1 MLLYH
6 VTSHRNIKSIKIHG
20 LIPQLGPNA
29 KACDETKP
37 AIWCFPN
44 KQLMTDAL
52 GSWFEDLCD
61 DKNGMN
67 CIIISIPNNYISKS
81 TVDYE
86 RIIKQFISPKYI
98 KKDFQRLVI
107 KTSHNNNYKLILKT
121 IMLNTF

>member
-29 KACDETKP
+29 KSCGETKP

-44 KQLMTDAL
+44 KQSMNDAL
-52 GSWFEDLCD
+52 GGWFESLCD
-61 DKNGMN
+61 DKNGMD
-67 CIIISIPNNYISKS
+67 CIVINIPNKYISKS

-86 RIIKQFISPKYI
+86 KILTKPISPKQI
-98 KKDFQRLVI
+98 V
-107 KTSHNNNYKLILKT
+107 KTYT
-121 IMLNTF
+121 IW

>member
-29 KACDETKP
+29 KSCGETKP

-52 GSWFEDLCD
+52 DGWFENLCD
-61 DKNGMN
+61 DKNGMD
-67 CIIISIPNNYISKS
+67 CIVINVPSKYVSKS

-86 RIIKQFISPKYI
+86 RIIKQPISPKYI
-98 KKDFQRLVI
+98 KKIFNI
-107 KTSHNNNYKLILKT
+107 W
-121 IMLNTF
+121 